1 MAFNHLKKTG
11 CKYGCKTAPQS
22 KKEGSS
28 PMAARKRDSRGRF
41 VSNEDGT
48 GKAGRSRS
56 TKKKPQM
63 KEPKSK

>member
-1 MAFNHLKKTG
+1 
-11 CKYGCKTAPQS
+11 
-22 KKEGSS
+22 
-28 PMAARKRDSRGRF
+28 MAARKRDSRGRF